1 MYNNVYYEA
10 LVEGRYQPR
19 IDVHQT
25 DEGDYEAVYADI
37 NGNRITFRDESQNE
51 AFRRCSDAV
60 VEAIREGRVHPFR

>member
-1 MYNNVYYEA
+1 MYNNIYYEA

-37 NGNRITFRDESQNE
+37 NGNRITFRAESQNE